1 MLKHTVLCEHTHI
14 TIKGGYKRNFLNE
27 GWCQCLA
34 LDEKGG
40 IL

>member
-1 MLKHTVLCEHTHI
+1 MVDKHTHTH
-14 TIKGGYKRNFLNE
+14 THYQKEVTKRSLLNE

-34 LDEKGG
+34 LDGKGG